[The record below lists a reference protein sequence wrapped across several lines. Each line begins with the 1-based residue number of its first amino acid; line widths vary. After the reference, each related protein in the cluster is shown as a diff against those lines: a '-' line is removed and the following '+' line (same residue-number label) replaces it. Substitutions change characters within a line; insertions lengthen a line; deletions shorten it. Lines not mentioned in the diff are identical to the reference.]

1 MGRKILSIVTLI
13 VGFYV
18 MSAFITGS
26 ISGVFKGKSSSEK
39 DYLVQLESKS
49 LDDVQDKIDNYQN
62 EILKKNNKGPG
73 NNNNL
78 NNPENNDTTNNGDI
92 NYAKYYENTVF
103 MGDSIT
109 ESLSEFEI
117 LDSYNVIS
125 NKGDTVVKAMQNID
139 KLQGINPK
147 NLVLLY
153 GMNDV
158 IEFDINL
165 SGQDSNDFKER
176 YIELINSIKA
186 VLPKTNIYLIS
197 PLPVMA
203 NAVETNYRLTNENLN
218 EFRSKVNEVANVTGS
233 TYIDLASIMTE
244 KDYLHEQDG
253 IHYKYDFYPL
263 WLDYLADYIK

>member
-1 MGRKILSIVTLI
+1 MGRKILSLLTLI
-13 VGFYV
+13 TAFYIIY
-18 MSAFITGS
+18 AFITGM
-26 ISGVFKGKSSSEK
+26 ISGVFKNKNSPNK

-49 LDDVQDKIDNYQN
+49 LDDVQAKIENYQN
-62 EILKKNNKGPG
+62 KIL
-73 NNNNL
+73 
-78 NNPENNDTTNNGDI
+78 NDTTDKGNI
-92 NYAKYYENTVF
+92 NYSKYYENTVF
-103 MGDSIT
+103 MGDSLT

-125 NKGDTVVKAMQNID
+125 NKGDTVVKAMKNID
-139 KLQGINPK
+139 TLQGINPK

-165 SGQDSNDFKER
+165 SEQDSNTFKEK
-176 YIELINSIKA
+176 YIELVNSIKT

-203 NAVETNYRLTNENLN
+203 NAVDTNYRLTNDNLS
-218 EFRSKVNEVANVTGS
+218 EFRLKVSEVANATGS
-233 TYIDLASIMTE
+233 TYVDLTSIITG

-263 WLDYLADYIK
+263 LLDYLTNYIK

>member
-1 MGRKILSIVTLI
+1 MGRKILSLLTLI
-13 VGFYV
+13 TAFYIIY
-18 MSAFITGS
+18 AFITGM
-26 ISGVFKGKSSSEK
+26 ISGVFKNKNSPNK

-49 LDDVQDKIDNYQN
+49 LDDVQAKIENYQN
-62 EILKKNNKGPG
+62 KIL
-73 NNNNL
+73 
-78 NNPENNDTTNNGDI
+78 NDTTDKDNI
-92 NYAKYYENTVF
+92 NYSKYYENTVF
-103 MGDSIT
+103 MGDSLT

-139 KLQGINPK
+139 TLKGINPK

-165 SGQDSNDFKER
+165 SGQDSNTFKEK
-176 YIELINSIKA
+176 YIELVNSIKT

-203 NAVETNYRLTNENLN
+203 NAVDTNYRLTNDNLS
-218 EFRSKVNEVANVTGS
+218 EFRLKVSEVANATGS
-233 TYIDLASIMTE
+233 TYVDLTSIITG

-263 WLDYLADYIK
+263 LLDYLTNYIK

>member
-1 MGRKILSIVTLI
+1 MGRKILSLLTLI
-13 VGFYV
+13 TAFYIIY
-18 MSAFITGS
+18 AFITGM
-26 ISGVFKGKSSSEK
+26 ISGVFKNKNSPNK

-49 LDDVQDKIDNYQN
+49 LDDVQAKIENYQN
-62 EILKKNNKGPG
+62 KIL
-73 NNNNL
+73 
-78 NNPENNDTTNNGDI
+78 NDTTDKDNI
-92 NYAKYYENTVF
+92 NYSKYYENTVF
-103 MGDSIT
+103 MGDSLT

-125 NKGDTVVKAMQNID
+125 NKGDTVVKAMKNID
-139 KLQGINPK
+139 TLQGINPK

-165 SGQDSNDFKER
+165 SEQDSNTFKEK
-176 YIELINSIKA
+176 YIELVNSIKT

-203 NAVETNYRLTNENLN
+203 NAVDTNYRLTNDNLS
-218 EFRSKVNEVANVTGS
+218 EFRLKVSEVANATGS
-233 TYIDLASIMTE
+233 TYVDLTSIITE

-263 WLDYLADYIK
+263 LLDYLTNYIK

>member
-1 MGRKILSIVTLI
+1 MGRKILSLLTLI
-13 VGFYV
+13 TAFYIIY
-18 MSAFITGS
+18 AFITGM
-26 ISGVFKGKSSSEK
+26 ISGVFKNKNSPNK

-49 LDDVQDKIDNYQN
+49 LDDVQAKIENYQN
-62 EILKKNNKGPG
+62 KIL
-73 NNNNL
+73 
-78 NNPENNDTTNNGDI
+78 NDTTDKDNI
-92 NYAKYYENTVF
+92 NYSKYYENTVF
-103 MGDSIT
+103 MGDSLT

-139 KLQGINPK
+139 TLKGINPK

-165 SGQDSNDFKER
+165 SGQDSNTFKEK
-176 YIELINSIKA
+176 YIELVNSIKT

-203 NAVETNYRLTNENLN
+203 NAVDTNYRLTNDNLS
-218 EFRSKVNEVANVTGS
+218 EFRLKVSEVANATGS
-233 TYIDLASIMTE
+233 TYVDLTSIITE

-263 WLDYLADYIK
+263 LLDYLTNYIK

>member
-1 MGRKILSIVTLI
+1 MGRKILSLLTLI
-13 VGFYV
+13 TAFYIIY
-18 MSAFITGS
+18 AFITGM
-26 ISGVFKGKSSSEK
+26 ISGVFKNKNSPNK

-49 LDDVQDKIDNYQN
+49 LDDVQAKIENYQN
-62 EILKKNNKGPG
+62 KIL
-73 NNNNL
+73 
-78 NNPENNDTTNNGDI
+78 NDTTDKGNI
-92 NYAKYYENTVF
+92 NYSKYYEK
-103 MGDSIT
+103 T

-139 KLQGINPK
+139 TLKGINPK

-165 SGQDSNDFKER
+165 SGQDSNTFKEK
-176 YIELINSIKA
+176 YIELVNSIKT

-203 NAVETNYRLTNENLN
+203 NAVDTNYRLTNDNLS
-218 EFRSKVNEVANVTGS
+218 EFRLKVSEVANATGS
-233 TYIDLASIMTE
+233 TYVDLTSIITG

-253 IHYKYDFYPL
+253 IHYKYDFSPL
-263 WLDYLADYIK
+263 LLDYLTNYIK

>member
-1 MGRKILSIVTLI
+1 MGRKILSLLTLI
-13 VGFYV
+13 TAFYIIY
-18 MSAFITGS
+18 AFITGM
-26 ISGVFKGKSSSEK
+26 ISGVFKNKNSPNK

-49 LDDVQDKIDNYQN
+49 LDDVQAKIENYQN
-62 EILKKNNKGPG
+62 KIL
-73 NNNNL
+73 
-78 NNPENNDTTNNGDI
+78 NDTTDKGNI
-92 NYAKYYENTVF
+92 NYSKYYENTVF
-103 MGDSIT
+103 MGDSLT

-125 NKGDTVVKAMQNID
+125 NKGDTVVKAMKNID
-139 KLQGINPK
+139 TLQGINPK

-165 SGQDSNDFKER
+165 SGQDSNTFKEK
-176 YIELINSIKA
+176 YIELVNSIKT

-203 NAVETNYRLTNENLN
+203 NAVDTNYRLTNDNLS
-218 EFRSKVNEVANVTGS
+218 EFRLKVSEVANATGS
-233 TYIDLASIMTE
+233 TYVDLTSIITG

-263 WLDYLADYIK
+263 LLDYLTNYIK

>member
-1 MGRKILSIVTLI
+1 MGRKILSLLTLI
-13 VGFYV
+13 TAFYIIY
-18 MSAFITGS
+18 AFITGM
-26 ISGVFKGKSSSEK
+26 ISGVFKNKNSPNK

-49 LDDVQDKIDNYQN
+49 LDDVQAKIENYQN
-62 EILKKNNKGPG
+62 KIL
-73 NNNNL
+73 
-78 NNPENNDTTNNGDI
+78 NDTTDKGNI
-92 NYAKYYENTVF
+92 NYSKYYENTVF
-103 MGDSIT
+103 MGDSLT

-139 KLQGINPK
+139 TLKGINPK

-165 SGQDSNDFKER
+165 SGQDSNTFKEK
-176 YIELINSIKA
+176 YIELVNSIKT

-203 NAVETNYRLTNENLN
+203 NAVDTNYRLTNDNLS
-218 EFRSKVNEVANVTGS
+218 EFRLKVSEVANATGS
-233 TYIDLASIMTE
+233 TYVDLTSIITG

-263 WLDYLADYIK
+263 LLDYLTNYIK

>member
-1 MGRKILSIVTLI
+1 MGKKILLIVTLI
-13 VGFYV
+13 TAFYV
-18 MSAFITGS
+18 ISSFITGM
-26 ISGVFKGKSSSEK
+26 ISGAFKSKSSSGE

-49 LDDVQDKIDNYQN
+49 LDDVQDKIDSYQN
-62 EILKKNNKGPG
+62 QVLNEKNKDNG
-73 NNNNL
+73 NNSTTDT
-78 NNPENNDTTNNGDI
+78 ENNQDSNNSDI

-117 LDSYNVIS
+117 IDSYNVIS
-125 NKGDTVVKAMQNID
+125 NKGDTVVKALQNID

-165 SGQDSNDFKER
+165 SGQDSNTFKEK

-203 NAVETNYRLTNENLN
+203 NAVDTNYRLTNENLN
-218 EFRSKVNEVANVTGS
+218 EFRAKVIEVANITGS
-233 TYIDLASIMTE
+233 TYIDLSKIISD

-253 IHYKYDFYPL
+253 IHYKYDFYPI
-263 WLDYLADYIK
+263 WLDYLANYIQ

>member
-1 MGRKILSIVTLI
+1 MGRKILSLLTLI
-13 VGFYV
+13 TAFYIIY
-18 MSAFITGS
+18 AFITGM
-26 ISGVFKGKSSSEK
+26 ISGVFKNKNSPNK

-49 LDDVQDKIDNYQN
+49 LDDVQAKIENYQN
-62 EILKKNNKGPG
+62 KIL
-73 NNNNL
+73 
-78 NNPENNDTTNNGDI
+78 NDTTDKDNI
-92 NYAKYYENTVF
+92 NYSKYYENTVF
-103 MGDSIT
+103 MGDSLT

-125 NKGDTVVKAMQNID
+125 NKGDTVVKAMKNID
-139 KLQGINPK
+139 TLQGINPK

-165 SGQDSNDFKER
+165 SGQDSNTFKEK
-176 YIELINSIKA
+176 YIELVNSIKT

-203 NAVETNYRLTNENLN
+203 NAVYTNYRLTNENLS
-218 EFRSKVNEVANVTGS
+218 EFRLKVSEVANATGS
-233 TYIDLASIMTE
+233 TYVDLTSIITG

-263 WLDYLADYIK
+263 LLDYLTNYIK